1 MATNAISEKAAAVV
15 RKALDEQ
22 GHTQEWLSD
31 ETGIPMRTLARRLH
45 KSNPSG
51 FPLDELNTIATA
63 LGSDLVSLLIA
74 AREWKPVLAVAS

>member
-1 MATNAISEKAAAVV
+1 MATNAMSEKAAAVV

-45 KSNPSG
+45 KTNPSG
-51 FPLDELNTIATA
+51 FPLDELNTIALA

>member
-15 RKALDEQ
+15 RKALEEQ

-63 LGSDLVSLLIA
+63 LGSDLVTLLIA